1 MQWPALGGEGPT
13 AVPCKTCS
21 VLLCVLEQPRVYNS
35 NWLALRIYTCLY
47 QRIFTIYTNIT
58 MALSTYLV
66 YPHECA
72 PVSITVSV
80 ISTHIYTCLYSRI
93 STRICTCLYHCIFTI
108 RTNIPCLNQRIFNIH
123 TNMHLSVPTYGF
135 YPHKYAPVCTH
146 VWFLSTWICTCLYPR
161 MVSVHMNMHL
171 SVPTYGFCPHEYAPI
186 GTHVWFLSTWICIC
200 LPTYGFCSHEYA
212 HVCTHVWFLHR

>member
-146 VWFLSTWICTCLYPR
+146 VWFLST
-161 MVSVHMNMHL
+161 
-171 SVPTYGFCPHEYAPI
+171 
-186 GTHVWFLSTWICIC
+186 
-200 LPTYGFCSHEYA
+200 
-212 HVCTHVWFLHR
+212 

>member
-146 VWFLSTWICTCLYPR
+146 VWFLSTWICTCLYKMYLYYPHR
-161 MVSVHMNMHL
+161 YALVSTHVCFLSTRISNISINIFPVHMVMHL
-171 SVPTYGFCPHEYAPI
+171 S
-186 GTHVWFLSTWICIC
+186 L
-200 LPTYGFCSHEYA
+200 
-212 HVCTHVWFLHR
+212 